1 MRIRILAFGAAQDIV
16 GGRQFYIVLTGKTA
30 VVGELKTDMLSKY
43 PKLAELVSFLIAVNS
58 EYADDDRVINSGD
71 EVAIIPP
78 TSGG

>member
-1 MRIRILAFGAAQDIV
+1 
-16 GGRQFYIVLTGKTA
+16 
-30 VVGELKTDMLSKY
+30 MLSKY